1 MFDDKKVINEVN
13 PNTNLFFDMDKD
25 SITSGIENSEGFYN
39 KIIYIN
45 VDQWENPNTVNTKTK
60 LGILLGFMSQNYLK
74 FKNVYKGYQFI
85 FCNDLG
91 QSFVLDCDKYKK
103 SEFSTVLTLIRTL
116 NNHPK
121 INAVTGAEPKK
132 KETIKQV
139 HDPKEEQKAITDKNK
154 KELVEKINRA
164 AEMSDS
170 TEEALDFLD
179 DNDAYVAN
187 IIMDLDDD
195 SDVGPKLNVSRTN
208 RMTRLNDEFLNS
220 KVDNRTVRDIINSTD
235 SIKELPVDT
244 NIKVNSINEEWKD
257 VRFTKFEEIYDLHGD
272 VLKCL
277 YTLTSKKFPISIK
290 DIKIED
296 TSTNMDYLYTYRVGL
311 EDYEGKRFSLIFDM
325 PKFKDKRFMRLRGND
340 KVMSGQLLLLP
351 CTKSDGDTVQLVSFY
366 NKIFIRRKGQLSK
379 GYPSSDRLLKVL
391 RKMSSNSTY
400 NIKGIK
406 VYFGDN
412 RQICNK
418 YELPVDYIDL
428 AANINKIETTNFII
442 YFNQDIYR
450 TEYKIDPTKGIPIG
464 VTKDGSILY
473 YGAEGENRD
482 ILISTKIADLL
493 CTNEAFRELYES
505 TKVSNRLNYS
515 EVSVLA
521 AKIPL
526 IVVMGLSMG
535 LTEAMKKADV
545 KWRIRDKRE
554 SFNPDTEALIKFKD
568 MQLIYNVNYSS
579 SMLMNG
585 LSVCDTES
593 VEFGKM
599 NEKPTWLD
607 FLDRFGGKLLSDGL
621 DNFEESFIDPITVEV
636 CKSCRLPT
644 DYYDLLIYAN
654 NLLADNKYIKH
665 TDITGNRFR
674 SNEQIAQIFYKCM
687 CNAYE
692 AYKLQAKRGRKVAM
706 TMKRSIVIDNILM
719 NSTTSDLSILNPLL
733 ELEASN
739 SVSFKGPSGMNSDR
753 AYGLDK
759 RGYDESMINKIALSN
774 SFAGNIGIS
783 RWATMDMDI
792 EGKRGYI
799 KDTGKDDMS
808 VTKALCVTEAITPF
822 GVTHDDPFRSAMTF
836 IQTSKHAM
844 RTKKSAPLLISN
856 GADEAMAYM
865 SSDTYCYK
873 AKADGV
879 IKEITNEYMAVEY
892 REKVDEF
899 QGEYIDLR
907 DNVKKCSD
915 GGFYITIKL
924 DTDLKEGAK
933 FKKGDILAY
942 DRTSYSDKIGEDSNL
957 AYNLGVLAKVAIMNT
972 DEGFEDSTSVSYWL
986 SEAMETEV
994 VAKRDVSLS
1003 KDTNVYDIVKIGQ
1016 RIQEGEPFII
1026 FQNSFDEKDANA
1038 LLKSITDEDYA
1049 SDLGRQRIKS
1059 HYTGVIQDIKIYHTC
1074 EFDEMSDS
1082 LKKLVKQ
1089 YEDRIR
1095 KTKKIY
1101 EKYDAGGANVLE
1113 PIGKVPQ
1120 TGIMKNIQDGVL
1132 IEFYMMYSDKLGV
1145 GDKLVAQSANKGTT
1159 KYIFPQG
1166 QEPFSEYRPEES
1178 IHALFAA
1185 RSFNAR
1191 KVTSVWTSGAINKV
1205 LIELDRQIK
1214 DILGLPSYK
1223 IEDIQ

>member
-1 MFDDKKVINEVN
+1 MFNDKKIIDHVD
-13 PNTNLFFDMDKD
+13 PNTNLFFDVDKNI
-25 SITSGIENSEGFYN
+25 ITSGIENTDEFYN
-39 KIIYIN
+39 KILYIN
-45 VDQWENPNTVNTKTK
+45 VDQWENPNVVNSKTK
-60 LGILLGFMSQNYLK
+60 LGILLAFMSQDYQR

-85 FCNDLG
+85 FCNDLN
-91 QSFVLDCDKYKK
+91 QSFILDVDKYKK
-103 SEFSTVLTLIRTL
+103 TEFGTVQLLIKTL

-121 INAVTGAEPKK
+121 INAVVGTESNK
-132 KETIKQV
+132 KEKLKQV
-139 HDPKEEQKAITDKNK
+139 HNPEEEQKTIDDKNK
-154 KELVEKINRA
+154 KELVDAVNRA
-164 AEMSDS
+164 AEEADS
-170 TEEALDFLD
+170 TEEALDVL
-179 DNDAYVAN
+179 DNDKYLAN
-187 IIMDLDDD
+187 IIMDIEAD
-195 SDVGPKLNVSRTN
+195 SSTGPKLNVSRTN
-208 RMTRLNDEFLNS
+208 RMAKLNDEFLNT
-220 KVDNRTVRDIINSTD
+220 KVDKKTVRDIINDSD

-244 NIKVNSINEEWKD
+244 NIKVNSINDEWND
-257 VRFTKFEEIYDLHGD
+257 VRFTKFEEIYDLHED
-272 VLKCL
+272 ILRCL

-290 DIKIED
+290 DVNVED
-296 TSTNMDYLYTYRVGL
+296 VSNNMDYIYTYRVGL
-311 EDYEGKRFSLIFDM
+311 EDYEGKRSTLVFDM

-351 CTKSDGDTVQLVSFY
+351 CTKSDSDTVQLVSFY
-366 NKIFIRRKGQLSK
+366 NKIFVRRKGQVNK
-379 GYPSSDRLLKVL
+379 GYPASDRLIKAL
-391 RKMSSNSTY
+391 RKGSSKSLF
-400 NIKGIK
+400 KGIK
-406 VYFGDN
+406 IYFGDN

-428 AANINKIETTNFII
+428 ATNINKIETSNFIL

-450 TEYKIDPTKGIPIG
+450 TDYKIDPSNGIPIG

-473 YGAEGENRD
+473 YGKEHND
-482 ILISTKIADLL
+482 ILLSTHIANLL
-493 CTNEAFRELYES
+493 CSNESFKEVYDE

-526 IVVMGLSMG
+526 IVVMGLSLG
-535 LTEAMKKADV
+535 FTNSLKKAGV
-545 KWRIRDKRE
+545 KWRFRDKRE
-554 SFNPDTEALIKFKD
+554 SFDPDTQGIIKFKD
-568 MQLIYNVNYSS
+568 QQIIYDLNYSS

-585 LSVCDTES
+585 LAVCETDD
-593 VEFGKM
+593 VEFGDMDTKI
-599 NEKPTWLD
+599 PWLE
-607 FLDRFGGKLLSDGL
+607 FLENFGGKLLSDGL

-636 CKSCRLPT
+636 CKNCNLPYE
-644 DYYDLLIYAN
+644 YYDLLIYAN
-654 NLLADNKYIKH
+654 NLLADNKYIRH

-692 AYKLQAKRGRKVAM
+692 SFKLQAKRGRKVNM

-739 SVSFKGPSGMNSDR
+739 SISFKGPSGMNSDR

-759 RGYDESMINKIALSN
+759 RGYDESMINKVALSN
-774 SFAGNIGIS
+774 SFAGNIGVS
-783 RWATMDMDI
+783 RWATIDMDI

-799 KDTGKDDMS
+799 KNTGKDDMS
-808 VTKALCVTEAITPF
+808 VTKALCVTEGITPF
-822 GVTHDDPFRSAMTF
+822 GVTHDDPFRTAMTF

-844 RTKKSAPLLISN
+844 RTKKSMPLLITN
-856 GADEAMAYM
+856 GTDEAMPHM

-873 AKADGV
+873 AKADGEV
-879 IKEITNEYMAVEY
+879 KEITDEYMTVEY
-892 REKVDEF
+892 KQMVDGF

-924 DTDLKEGAK
+924 DTDYKVGNK

-942 DRTSYSDKIGEDSNL
+942 DRISYSDKLGEDDNL

-972 DEGFEDSTSVSYWL
+972 DEGFEDSTSTSYWL

-1003 KDTNVYDIVKIGQ
+1003 KDTNIYDIVKIGQ
-1016 RIQEGEPFII
+1016 KIQEGDPFII

-1074 EFDEMSDS
+1074 EFDDLSDS
-1082 LKKLVKQ
+1082 LKKIVKQ

-1101 EKYDAGGANVLE
+1101 EKYNAGGSNVLD
-1113 PIGKVPQ
+1113 PIGKIPQ

-1132 IEFYMMYSDKLGV
+1132 IEFYMMYTDKFGV
-1145 GDKLVAQSANKGTT
+1145 GDKLVAQSANKGTN
-1159 KYIFPQG
+1159 KYIFPRG

-1191 KVTSVWTSGAINKV
+1191 KVTSVWVSGAINKV

-1214 DILGLPSYK
+1214 EELGIPQYRL
-1223 IEDIQ
+1223 EDIQ